1 MTTAET
7 DATKAKPK
15 DKAPDKPAT
24 PATDSHVHKDLPEI
38 TGPAKKPTDATP
50 SKPTEATKPGETPA
64 KPGDQAAKPGDPTA
78 KPGDHPAPTALA
90 TEAPH
95 LSQEVINKKAQELHD
110 ALSKKGFFGRND
122 PDVQAVTQAL
132 SGTTEADRKAIEA
145 AYGKGQPDKLRTDM
159 RSVMQETDFR
169 KAEATLNTHDG
180 RTNDAGALM
189 SALALAKTDKEA
201 GSNQVRAIL
210 QSLDSKTIAQMKDDF
225 KKAYGQDLVPTL
237 AQADLNDTAKYS
249 TPFLL
254 KGVDKIDAND
264 INRMAHI
271 ALENNDQ
278 RAFCEAIRGDSPQ
291 AKEARAKLLA
301 EPGIHEKLQNAFL
314 NEDGLNW
321 YGGRPEDKDWQ
332 KAVDPVVNDYLND
345 GKISL
350 KTVVEANRPGWPFDN
365 VGNTALAA
373 QHASDTERAQFI
385 QGKQLSDSH
394 ATNLTPDQ
402 QAAVK
407 YYNEVH
413 DAFNRTSSPREA
425 STLEDQLIHGRETIV
440 SQMAE
445 THSDGYTGLHMFSG
459 HNQQDLMGRAENL
472 SKEDWLMLTTHPQG
486 TETQADADKRS
497 KEFRS
502 EIAASLNTY
511 ADPGE
516 RDRIMKMLDEKAAS
530 NSFEAS
536 QQVKRTL
543 SEVMD
548 ANTSHGLFGTSYD
561 TKNIVGRI
569 GQMSQSDVDKYKTD
583 AAYRQNMD
591 QFIQQNLTG
600 AEQLEARR
608 LLDKANET
616 GKPPVMDSVDNF
628 LMGKVNGN
636 DPTALVGLAEKA
648 MSDPQLRQRLNQP
661 DDKLSP
667 ADKELKAQIQ
677 DATARL
683 EAQNTPPS
691 YGEYVPTTSGP
702 TAADMNKA
710 LFQDGHMPPAMKL
723 SLGFPRQDVISEL
736 PAATQAER
744 DAVGNSLTPDEKAVV
759 DAAASK
765 NTDHQLDLADKM
777 RLAAIGSK
785 GAPLSTDEIAQQ
797 LGQLSNEQ
805 KIALKNEYA
814 TKYGGKDLDTDFGQ
828 SLDND
833 GARLKFRQL
842 LETTTGDGRQHY
854 YDNYAAMLKSE
865 SGFSLDGS
873 KLTMERAN
881 DLYATSI
888 QEYQRIY
895 KTLPPE
901 KQQALDKYFGDS
913 MQQYK
918 DSKEKLAEIVV
929 DATITAAALAAA
941 PLTAGAS
948 TIALMSAAAAFGA
961 TFRVAAMAAIEGND
975 FDGSAS
981 NITKQMVIGGTS
993 AAMNFFGGGGVAE
1006 GAAEGTA
1013 ASIFTREGAIAAAK
1027 TMAKEMVQNGVI
1039 GATSNVVSDVVVAPW
1054 SKDGLDIQQ
1063 LERSAAS
1070 GFIAGAIMP
1079 VGFKVAGKAIGAS
1092 KELVVNLTREA
1103 DGLHINPKNLT
1114 APVTFRNVKTGEEM
1128 HFTPGQGESVKLTKD
1143 WLPAEVAAPD
1153 QRLGVTQAD
1162 ATAPGTGG
1170 PTEVP
1175 KLTPA
1180 APHEP
1185 VGTPGDEVLKTI
1197 HHGPDGPSK
1206 TDHAPSDSPDPALKK
1221 VKPEDT
1227 ELPKPLND
1235 TPPPPPPHNVNN
1247 GETVLIDGTNGTEAD
1262 VNGPDAT
1269 VHVKPA
1275 TPGSTVDGLN
1285 LKLNEGGKAVIENGS
1300 GLVAGAGTVEVSG
1313 DKSNLLVKV
1322 PEGETMRLVL
1332 REGSPDIHVSPD
1344 SKGKIEVIREN
1355 GLELPEGLRKYRDN
1369 ARGQVEVL
1377 ERQDAAIPR
1386 GDVSETPP
1394 FNLESVHQRTAE
1406 LENLLRK
1413 NSETITP
1420 AQWRDMFDGVHD
1432 MHDGGPPRKMTPDER
1447 KMAIEIMQ
1455 QSAPNMNSRA
1465 VDAQMKELG
1474 KSLDVKSGEKITV
1487 YVADG
1492 ASDGNAL
1499 AHTFAKNNPGVQ
1511 IEIKQLT
1518 GTELATLKAETA
1530 QIKANE
1536 AKYEELNRQFEQLKE
1551 QQRTA
1556 SREEKARLGPEI
1568 QNIHKQ
1574 VRAAKTELWGR
1585 YGDAGR
1591 VGELPKSLVFD
1602 DLSHMTPEQRQVLG
1616 DLSSYKPVTAADNGF
1631 SRGMNM
1637 YDFATTALT
1646 GDASSMQG
1654 KLADIVRGAQTI
1666 KAAHPGMTDQ
1676 EAVAQFMKEGGAS
1689 SIENGGQYLKSGPEN
1704 ASIERRRDILKSA
1717 NDENQLID
1725 MMYNHATEPM
1735 VSKEQMNQYLA
1746 DIGTE
1751 VQRTNALRAERG
1763 LEPLSGKPEDYQNAA
1778 LLSLEHNVHFND
1790 YGTMVKQAAT
1800 LDNVIKGRL
1809 AAEGLK
1815 GDDYLVVTGLESDGS
1830 GYLANSLYARANG
1843 LPADR
1848 FISMDQLR
1856 ALSNNPAEAEKILGN
1871 KKLVFLEDYRNSG
1884 RQQAELLAK
1893 AQDDVLSHIVGP
1905 DGQPLVKGVIAGNFG
1920 SHQLPEGTMNPFT
1933 KFGNGRLFNAEP
1945 HTSEIQPAGTLAV
1958 ESVSGDHY
1966 VSVKDQ
1972 ATMVRRGTSG
1982 STQYYQEMGAQSMY
1996 SQSSVSTS
2004 IFTPYGTPNNNPRYL
2019 ARAER
2024 YFDLPMRYKDE
2035 AYSIFTRAGEKEARP
2050 VTTAG
2055 INTFHGGAATDEA
2068 GFQNIV
2074 QSTDADMIIDLRGAD
2089 PRETE
2094 AVEQESRWAKNNPS
2108 KPVQFEQ
2115 VQIPDKLP
2123 KPGTPEY
2130 DQLLTSVN
2138 KFEGMLKTARAE
2150 GKNVFYHCAW
2160 GQDRTGLMQSFD
2172 EVINQGKSVDEALAD
2187 WRGLKN
2193 GIYDR
2198 GFMDLYHEDQFK
2210 QMIAD
2215 YRARYGQ

>member
-24 PATDSHVHKDLPEI
+24 PAADSHVHKDLPEI

-95 LSQEVINKKAQELHD
+95 LSQDVINKKAQELHD

-1006 GAAEGTA
+1006 GAAETTA
-1013 ASIFTREGAIAAAK
+1013 GLFTREGAIAAAK

-1063 LERSAAS
+1063 LERSATT
-1070 GFIAGAIMP
+1070 GFIAGAILP
-1079 VGFKVAGKAIGAS
+1079 VGFKVAGKAAGAG

-1114 APVTFRNVKTGEEM
+1114 EPITFKNVKTGEEM

-1143 WLPAEVAAPD
+1143 WLPQEAVAGAPPVTS
-1153 QRLGVTQAD
+1153 QREGVTQAD
-1162 ATAPGTGG
+1162 ATTPGSN
-1170 PTEVP
+1170 PAELP
-1175 KLTPA
+1175 KLTPV
-1180 APHEP
+1180 PEHTQ
-1185 VGTPGDEVLKTI
+1185 VGAGTTETPLRQPQGPTHDTPGRTPEPNETI
-1197 HHGPDGPSK
+1197 KPEPERTQPRPESEQAHPDGDTPPK
-1206 TDHAPSDSPDPALKK
+1206 ENERTDEGDGKR
-1221 VKPEDT
+1221 KPEDLEKPAMPQIGDHVMT
-1227 ELPKPLND
+1227 PKELKEFSEQIASNFANKPVSESQFKELF
-1235 TPPPPPPHNVNN
+1235 N
-1247 GETVLIDGTNGTEAD
+1247 GEYTING
-1262 VNGPDAT
+1262 
-1269 VHVKPA
+1269 VKRQLTDNERQMVAALMEHSMP
-1275 TPGSTVDGLN
+1275 N
-1285 LKLNEGGKAVIENGS
+1285 INNQMLNEQMVALKEQLDKLPGFEYRMLGKA
-1300 GLVAGAGTVEVSG
+1300 GTTE
-1313 DKSNLLVKV
+1313 KF
-1322 PEGETMRLVL
+1322 
-1332 REGSPDIHVSPD
+1332 
-1344 SKGKIEVIREN
+1344 
-1355 GLELPEGLRKYRDN
+1355 
-1369 ARGQVEVL
+1369 
-1377 ERQDAAIPR
+1377 PR
-1386 GDVSETPP
+1386 
-1394 FNLESVHQRTAE
+1394 A
-1406 LENLLRK
+1406 
-1413 NSETITP
+1413 
-1420 AQWRDMFDGVHD
+1420 
-1432 MHDGGPPRKMTPDER
+1432 
-1447 KMAIEIMQ
+1447 
-1455 QSAPNMNSRA
+1455 
-1465 VDAQMKELG
+1465 
-1474 KSLDVKSGEKITV
+1474 TV
-1487 YVADG
+1487 YVLDG
-1492 ASDGNAL
+1492 SSDGNAL
-1499 AHTFAKNNPGVQ
+1499 AHVFEKSSGAKVYVVP
-1511 IEIKQLT
+1511 LT
-1518 GTELATLKAETA
+1518 G
-1530 QIKANE
+1530 
-1536 AKYEELNRQFEQLKE
+1536 EQLKGMKDAIREIE
-1551 QQRTA
+1551 QIQKKIDERILKFGTDPNTKVGNLTLGEA
-1556 SREEKARLGPEI
+1556 NQKALDRIADLRRDNKLDSGI
-1568 QNIHKQ
+1568 F
-1574 VRAAKTELWGR
+1574 
-1585 YGDAGR
+1585 
-1591 VGELPKSLVFD
+1591 FD
-1602 DLSHMTPEQRQVLG
+1602 DLSHATPEQKAVLSKIQTLAVPELSGFNKTPNALDMATAGLVGNNESIKEKLGGLLQRAEEIQAAQGVDAKTAADLAIREATEKEAAANLAGNNYHVVRTEAPPTRVDARAQTEEGLDAKSAEAYRESSLYNEATKPPMTPEQVENFLG
-1616 DLSSYKPVTAADNGF
+1616 HLDAEQQRMAARMLRDG
-1631 SRGMNM
+1631 
-1637 YDFATTALT
+1637 L
-1646 GDASSMQG
+1646 
-1654 KLADIVRGAQTI
+1654 DINT
-1666 KAAHPGMTDQ
+1666 
-1676 EAVAQFMKEGGAS
+1676 
-1689 SIENGGQYLKSGPEN
+1689 
-1704 ASIERRRDILKSA
+1704 
-1717 NDENQLID
+1717 
-1725 MMYNHATEPM
+1725 
-1735 VSKEQMNQYLA
+1735 
-1746 DIGTE
+1746 
-1751 VQRTNALRAERG
+1751 
-1763 LEPLSGKPEDYQNAA
+1763 
-1778 LLSLEHNVHFND
+1778 
-1790 YGTMVKQAAT
+1790 YGTMMQQAKELNERLLEHVADHDPKNMLIITGMEDSGSAYMANT
-1800 LDNVIKGRL
+1800 LF
-1809 AAEGLK
+1809 
-1815 GDDYLVVTGLESDGS
+1815 
-1830 GYLANSLYARANG
+1830 ARANG
-1843 LPADR
+1843 LTADN
-1848 FISMDQLR
+1848 FVTMKDMEKLLAAKAHLTPEMQ
-1856 ALSNNPAEAEKILGN
+1856 ALKQ
-1871 KKLVFLEDYRNSG
+1871 KLESKSLVYIEDYQISG
-1884 RQQAELLAK
+1884 KQMPKVLNTNQRETFSKLQAK
-1893 AQDDVLSHIVGP
+1893 FKKP
-1905 DGQPLVKGVIAGNFG
+1905 DGSPIFDEITVGSFGQHKVPANDNPWENGAEYPSIIKGEKGPAPTLKVNLVEAPATYENMVNKGLFDVG
-1920 SHQLPEGTMNPFT
+1920 SPDYI
-1933 KFGNGRLFNAEP
+1933 RLVNWAQNK
-1945 HTSEIQPAGTLAV
+1945 IY
-1958 ESVSGDHY
+1958 ES
-1966 VSVKDQ
+1966 SV
-1972 ATMVRRGTSG
+1972 TSG
-1982 STQYYQEMGAQSMY
+1982 L
-1996 SQSSVSTS
+1996 V
-2004 IFTPYGTPNNNPRYL
+2004 TPYGGPNNNMAYIQAFIESKLGLGLPARYPN
-2019 ARAER
+2019 ANWE
-2024 YFDLPMRYKDE
+2024 
-2035 AYSIFTRAGEKEARP
+2035 P
-2050 VTTAG
+2050 VITG
-2055 INTFHGGAATDEA
+2055 KPYVKRDVLGTDES
-2068 GFQNIV
+2068 N
-2074 QSTDADMIIDLRGAD
+2074 
-2089 PRETE
+2089 
-2094 AVEQESRWAKNNPS
+2094 
-2108 KPVQFEQ
+2108 
-2115 VQIPDKLP
+2115 
-2123 KPGTPEY
+2123 
-2130 DQLLTSVN
+2130 
-2138 KFEGMLKTARAE
+2138 
-2150 GKNVFYHCAW
+2150 
-2160 GQDRTGLMQSFD
+2160 
-2172 EVINQGKSVDEALAD
+2172 
-2187 WRGLKN
+2187 
-2193 GIYDR
+2193 
-2198 GFMDLYHEDQFK
+2198 
-2210 QMIAD
+2210 
-2215 YRARYGQ
+2215 